1 MYESLIKMY
10 AVLTAR
16 ITVAQNEKGQGTLEY
31 VGIVVVAAIL
41 VGAVVD
47 AINGGEITTAIK
59 GKITEIINSGNK

>member
-16 ITVAQNEKGQGTLEY
+16 VTVAQNEKGQGTLEY

-47 AINGGEITTAIK
+47 AINGGEITSAIT
-59 GKITEIINSGNK
+59 GKISEIINAG

>member
-16 ITVAQNEKGQGTLEY
+16 VSVAQNEKGQGTLEY

-47 AINGGEITTAIK
+47 AINGGEITSAIK
-59 GKITEIINSGNK
+59 GKISEIINAG

>member
-16 ITVAQNEKGQGTLEY
+16 VTVAQNEKGQGTLEY

-47 AINGGEITTAIK
+47 AINGGEITSAIK
-59 GKITEIINSGNK
+59 GKISEIISAG

>member
-16 ITVAQNEKGQGTLEY
+16 VTVAQNEKGQGSLEY

-47 AINGGEITTAIK
+47 AINGGEITSAIK
-59 GKITEIINSGNK
+59 GKISEIINAG

>member
-1 MYESLIKMY
+1 MYDSLIKMY

-16 ITVAQNEKGQGTLEY
+16 MTVAQDEKGQGTLEY

-47 AINGGEITTAIK
+47 AINGGEITSAIK
-59 GKITEIINSGNK
+59 GKISEIISAG

>member
-1 MYESLIKMY
+1 MYDSLIKMY

-16 ITVAQNEKGQGTLEY
+16 LTVSQDEKGQGTLEY

-47 AINGGEITTAIK
+47 AINGGEITSAIK
-59 GKITEIINSGNK
+59 GKISEIISAG

>member
-16 ITVAQNEKGQGTLEY
+16 VTVAQNEKGQGTLEY

-47 AINGGEITTAIK
+47 AINGGEITTAIRT
-59 GKITEIINSGNK
+59 KITEIINAGGR

>member
-16 ITVAQNEKGQGTLEY
+16 VTVAQNEKGQGTLEY

-47 AINGGEITTAIK
+47 AINGGEITSAIK
-59 GKITEIINSGNK
+59 GKISEIINAGNS

>member
-16 ITVAQNEKGQGTLEY
+16 VTVAQNEKGQGTLEY

-47 AINGGEITTAIK
+47 AINGGEITSAISN
-59 GKITEIINSGNK
+59 KISEIINAGG

>member
-1 MYESLIKMY
+1 MYVSLIKMY

-16 ITVAQNEKGQGTLEY
+16 MTVAQDEKGQGTLEY

-47 AINGGEITTAIK
+47 AINGGEITSAIK
-59 GKITEIINSGNK
+59 GKISEIISAG

>member
-1 MYESLIKMY
+1 MTESLIKLY

-16 ITVAQNEKGQGTLEY
+16 MTVAQDEKGQGTLEY

-47 AINGGEITTAIK
+47 AINGGEITGAIRE
-59 GKITEIINSGNK
+59 KISEIINAG

>member
-16 ITVAQNEKGQGTLEY
+16 VTVAQNEKGQGTLEY

-47 AINGGEITTAIK
+47 AINGGEITSAIK
-59 GKITEIINSGNK
+59 GKITEIINSGS

>member
-1 MYESLIKMY
+1 MTESLIKLY

-16 ITVAQNEKGQGTLEY
+16 MTVAQNEKGQGTLEY

-47 AINGGEITTAIK
+47 AINGGEITSAIK
-59 GKITEIINSGNK
+59 GKITEIINAG

>member
-1 MYESLIKMY
+1 MTESLIKLY

-16 ITVAQNEKGQGTLEY
+16 MTVAQNEKGQGTLEY

-47 AINGGEITTAIK
+47 AINGGDITTAIK
-59 GKITEIINSGNK
+59 GKITEIINAG

>member
-16 ITVAQNEKGQGTLEY
+16 VTVAQNEKGQGTLEY

-47 AINGGEITTAIK
+47 AINGGEITSAIK
-59 GKITEIINSGNK
+59 GKISEIINAG

>member
-16 ITVAQNEKGQGTLEY
+16 MSVAQNEKGQGTLEY

-47 AINGGEITTAIK
+47 AINGGEITSAIK
-59 GKITEIINSGNK
+59 GKISEIINAG

>member
-16 ITVAQNEKGQGTLEY
+16 VTVAQNEKGQGTLEY

-47 AINGGEITTAIK
+47 AINGGEISSAIK
-59 GKITEIINSGNK
+59 GKISEIINAG

>member
-16 ITVAQNEKGQGTLEY
+16 MSVAQNEKGQGTLEY

-47 AINGGEITTAIK
+47 AINGGEITSAISN
-59 GKITEIINSGNK
+59 KISEIINAGG

>member
-1 MYESLIKMY
+1 MYDSLIKLF

-16 ITVAQNEKGQGTLEY
+16 VTVAQNEKGQGTLEY

-47 AINGGEITTAIK
+47 AINGGEITSAISN
-59 GKITEIINSGNK
+59 KISEIINAG

>member
-1 MYESLIKMY
+1 MTESLIKLY

-16 ITVAQNEKGQGTLEY
+16 MTVAQDEKGQGTLEY

-47 AINGGEITTAIK
+47 AINGGDITSAIK
-59 GKITEIINSGNK
+59 GKITEIINAG

>member
-1 MYESLIKMY
+1 MYDSLIKMY

-16 ITVAQNEKGQGTLEY
+16 LTVTQDEKGQGTLEY

-47 AINGGEITTAIK
+47 AINGGEITSAIK
-59 GKITEIINSGNK
+59 GKISEIISAG

>member
-16 ITVAQNEKGQGTLEY
+16 VTVAQNEKGQGTLEY

-59 GKITEIINSGNK
+59 GKITEIINSGS

>member
-16 ITVAQNEKGQGTLEY
+16 VATAHDEKGQGTLEY

-47 AINGGEITTAIK
+47 AINGGEITSAISN
-59 GKITEIINSGNK
+59 KISEIINAG

>member
-1 MYESLIKMY
+1 MTESLIKLY

-16 ITVAQNEKGQGTLEY
+16 MTVAQNEKGQGTLEY

-47 AINGGEITTAIK
+47 AINGGEITSAIK
-59 GKITEIINSGNK
+59 GKISEIISAG

>member
-1 MYESLIKMY
+1 MTESLIQLY

-16 ITVAQNEKGQGTLEY
+16 MTVAHNEKGQGTLEY

-47 AINGGEITTAIK
+47 AINGGDITTAIK
-59 GKITEIINSGNK
+59 GKITEIINAG

>member
-1 MYESLIKMY
+1 MYDSLIKMY

-16 ITVAQNEKGQGTLEY
+16 LTVAENEKGQGTLEY

-47 AINGGEITTAIK
+47 AINGGEITSAIK
-59 GKITEIINSGNK
+59 GKISEIISAG

>member
-1 MYESLIKMY
+1 MYDSLIKMY

-16 ITVAQNEKGQGTLEY
+16 MTGAQDEKGQGTLEY

-47 AINGGEITTAIK
+47 AINGGEITSAIK
-59 GKITEIINSGNK
+59 GKISEIISAG

>member
-16 ITVAQNEKGQGTLEY
+16 VTVAQNEKGQGTLEY

-47 AINGGEITTAIK
+47 AINGGEITTAIRT
-59 GKITEIINSGNK
+59 KITEIINAG

>member
-10 AVLTAR
+10 AVLTTRVA
-16 ITVAQNEKGQGTLEY
+16 VAQNEKGQGTLEY

-47 AINGGEITTAIK
+47 AINGGEITSAISN
-59 GKITEIINSGNK
+59 KISEIINAG

>member
-1 MYESLIKMY
+1 MTESLIKLY

-16 ITVAQNEKGQGTLEY
+16 MTVAQNEKGQGTLEY

-47 AINGGEITTAIK
+47 AINGGEITAAIK
-59 GKITEIINSGNK
+59 GKITEIINAG

>member
-16 ITVAQNEKGQGTLEY
+16 VTVAQNEKGQGTLEY

-47 AINGGEITTAIK
+47 AINGGEITSAIK
-59 GKITEIINSGNK
+59 GKIDEILTAK

>member
-1 MYESLIKMY
+1 MYDSLIKMY

-16 ITVAQNEKGQGTLEY
+16 MTVAQNEKGQGTLEY

-47 AINGGEITTAIK
+47 AINGGEITSAIK
-59 GKITEIINSGNK
+59 GKISEIISAG